1 MDAIISHG
9 CFLHECSVEHSI
21 VGVRSRLDYGVE
33 LKVIMYPKKNIIIYT
48 YTSYVMYIIWLLRRK
63 KLLYQDT
70 MMMGADYYL
79 TESESA
85 SLRAQG
91 KVPIGVGCN
100 SKIRYDLN

>member
-1 MDAIISHG
+1 
-9 CFLHECSVEHSI
+9 
-21 VGVRSRLDYGVE
+21 
-33 LKVIMYPKKNIIIYT
+33 
-48 YTSYVMYIIWLLRRK
+48 MYIIWLLRRK

-100 SKIRYDLN
+100 SKIRYDQNLNCNDLYCKIKFPNCSEKSNDIIGTFLCCIETYPDE